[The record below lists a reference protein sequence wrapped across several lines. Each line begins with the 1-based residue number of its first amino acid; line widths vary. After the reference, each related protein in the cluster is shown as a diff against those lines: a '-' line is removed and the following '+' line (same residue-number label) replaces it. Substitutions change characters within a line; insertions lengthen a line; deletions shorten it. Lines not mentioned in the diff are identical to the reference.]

1 MVGGI
6 RGAKPNANGEEA
18 MMRVKL
24 LVLLVGA
31 LVPIAGCS
39 DNSLSIVDRVAE
51 GASRL
56 RSGESGAS
64 TTVSWHPTNGSSA
77 PYMVIFFPNHDVA
90 EADLVAAGVDR
101 AHARRIYSETAY
113 RGSLA
118 GTLLVDQ
125 EGERLNFTSSWKQI
139 AELHPP
145 ENLVVSQRKTGT
157 AEIDLRL
164 EDGTIRVVAI
174 R

>member
-1 MVGGI
+1 
-6 RGAKPNANGEEA
+6 
-18 MMRVKL
+18 MRVKL
-24 LVLLVGA
+24 LLAMLVGA
-31 LVPIAGCS
+31 LVTGCS
-39 DNSLSIVDRVAE
+39 DNSLSIVDRIAE

-56 RSGESGAS
+56 RSDTSGAS
-64 TTVSWHPTNGSSA
+64 TTVSWDPTNGSSA
-77 PYMVIFFPNHDVA
+77 PYTVIFFPNHDVA

-101 AHARRIYSETAY
+101 ANVRRIYSELAY
-113 RGSLA
+113 LGSLA

-139 AELHPP
+139 AEVHPP

-157 AEIDLRL
+157 AEIDLKR
-164 EDGTIRVVAI
+164 EGGTIRVVAI